1 MVKVS
6 IIVPVYNV
14 EKYLAKCLDSLVNQT
29 LREIEIIIVNDGSKD
44 DSAQIA
50 QRYATQYPEKVM
62 YLEKENGGLSDA
74 RNFGIDYA
82 NGAYL
87 AFVDSDDFVLPTMM
101 EEMYGLCQKH
111 DADIAICNLQKV
123 NENGEI
129 TQKLGQL
136 SNFPTVFT
144 LAERPDAFAD
154 MSYFACNKIFRKN
167 LFAHLRFRK
176 GLHFE
181 DIELIPR
188 ILLRVNTIARTD
200 MYHYQYFERT
210 NSISKSHT
218 IRGLDMLEAVETVTQ
233 DFKERN
239 MAIGHQHLKSFQILQ
254 GYYSFLAYLAF
265 VKEEAVYQEMKRKL
279 KAFLRKNEISK
290 LQIFNYKRFGK
301 NYILSLPLK
310 KKMYY
315 LLHLLGADGIIRKW
329 LV

>member
-44 DSAQIA
+44 NSAQIA
-50 QRYATQYPEKVM
+50 QRYAAQYPEKVM

-74 RNFGIDYA
+74 RNFGIDHA
-82 NGAYL
+82 NGDYL
-87 AFVDSDDFVLPTMM
+87 AFVDSDDFVHPTMM
-101 EEMYGLCQKH
+101 EQMHGLCQTY

-129 TQKLGQL
+129 TQKLTQL

-154 MSYFACNKIFRKN
+154 MSYFACNKLFKKSVFGDFRFK
-167 LFAHLRFRK
+167 K
-176 GLHFE
+176 GIHFE

-188 ILLRVNTIARTD
+188 VLLRAQKVAKTD
-200 MYHYQYFERT
+200 DYHYQYFERT
-210 NSISKSHT
+210 DSISKSHT
-218 IRGLDMLEAVETVTQ
+218 LKGLDMLHAVEVVTQ
-233 DFKERN
+233 DFMQQPIK
-239 MAIGHQHLKSFQILQ
+239 IKHQYLRSFQILQ

-265 VKEEAVYQEMKRKL
+265 VKDDAVYAKMKTKL
-279 KAFLRKNEISK
+279 KVFLDKNKITK
-290 LQIFNYKRFGK
+290 FQILKYNRFGK
-301 NYILSLPLK
+301 NYILSLPMK

-315 LLHLLGADGIIRKW
+315 ILHLLECDGILRKW
-329 LV
+329 LK